1 MRECEIWNLEL
12 GLGAD
17 RGRCEQTTRWTSR
30 SAAELN
36 RHASLS
42 GALELGTWNAKCE
55 IRKFEMCGCE
65 TWNLELGTR
74 NVELRNLKLEICG
87 GGM

>member
-30 SAAELN
+30 SVAELN
-36 RHASLS
+36 RHASLC
-42 GALELGTWNAKCE
+42 GAGSWNLKC
-55 IRKFEMCGCE
+55 GS
-65 TWNLELGTR
+65 WNLEF
-74 NVELRNLKLEICG
+74 EI
-87 GGM
+87 